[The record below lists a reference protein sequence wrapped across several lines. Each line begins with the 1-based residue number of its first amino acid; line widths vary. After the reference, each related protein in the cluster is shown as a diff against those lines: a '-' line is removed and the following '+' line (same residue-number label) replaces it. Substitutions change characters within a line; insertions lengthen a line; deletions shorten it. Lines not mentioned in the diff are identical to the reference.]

1 MDVAEVAD
9 ELYGLP
15 PEEFTAA
22 RNERAKA
29 YRSGGDRKLGAQ
41 IAALRKPSTA
51 AWVVNQLA
59 RPRRAELDQLI
70 ELGATMR
77 EAHLDLKAE
86 RLRAL
91 SDQRHRVIAALAGAG
106 RALAAEQ
113 GHAVSETVVQEV
125 EQTLD
130 AALADPD
137 AAQAVGSGHLLTALS
152 YAGLGGGGGAM
163 ADPALRRRAGGPGA
177 PSARDREAGEGEAG
191 EGGGGE
197 VGEGGDSDVDERRRR
212 HTCDVA
218 AAQAQTADAERQ
230 AEEANGQLDQATEQ
244 VTLTLRR
251 HDDAQ
256 ARVQELHDELRVAQ
270 EEVALVAGELRNRQ
284 RARVEAARQA
294 EMAARKAARARAR
307 VEGMR
312 DDQ

>member
-22 RNERAKA
+22 RNERAKT

-59 RPRRAELDQLI
+59 RHRRAELDQLI

-125 EQTLD
+125 EQTLE

-137 AAQAVGSGHLLTALS
+137 AAQAVGSGHLLSALS
-152 YAGLGGGGGAM
+152 YAGLGGGGGAV

-177 PSARDREAGEGEAG
+177 PSARDREAGEG
-191 EGGGGE
+191 
-197 VGEGGDSDVDERRRR
+197 GDSDVDERRRR

-218 AAQAQTADAERQ
+218 AAQAQAADAERQ
-230 AEEANGQLDQATEQ
+230 AEEANRQLDQATEQ

-270 EEVALVAGELRNRQ
+270 EEVAIAAGELRNRQ

-294 EMAARKAARARAR
+294 EMAAREAARARAR

-312 DDQ
+312 EDQ

>member
-59 RPRRAELDQLI
+59 RHRRAELDQLI

-125 EQTLD
+125 EQTLE

-137 AAQAVGSGHLLTALS
+137 AAQAVGSGHLLSALS
-152 YAGLGGGGGAM
+152 YAGLGGGGGAV

-177 PSARDREAGEGEAG
+177 PSARDREAGEG
-191 EGGGGE
+191 
-197 VGEGGDSDVDERRRR
+197 GDSDVDERRRR

-218 AAQAQTADAERQ
+218 AAQAQAADAERQ
-230 AEEANGQLDQATEQ
+230 AEEANRQLDQATEQ

-270 EEVALVAGELRNRQ
+270 EEVAIAAGELRNRQ

-294 EMAARKAARARAR
+294 EMAAREAARARAR

-312 DDQ
+312 EDQ

>member
-15 PEEFTAA
+15 PEEFSAA
-22 RNERAKA
+22 RNERAKT
-29 YRSGGDRKLGAQ
+29 YRSGGDRELGAQ

-59 RPRRAELDQLI
+59 RHRRAELDQLI

-91 SDQRHRVIAALAGAG
+91 SDQRHQVIAALAGAG

-113 GHAVSETVVQEV
+113 GHAVSETVVKEL
-125 EQTLD
+125 EQTLE

-152 YAGLGGGGGAM
+152 YAGLGGGGGAV
-163 ADPALRRRAGGPGA
+163 ADPALQRRAGGAGA
-177 PSARDREAGEGEAG
+177 PGARDREAGG
-191 EGGGGE
+191 
-197 VGEGGDSDVDERRRR
+197 GGDSDVDERCRR

-218 AAQAQTADAERQ
+218 AAQAQAADAERQ
-230 AEEANGQLDQATEQ
+230 AEEANHQLDQATEQ

-270 EEVALVAGELRNRQ
+270 EEVAIAAGELRNRQ

-294 EMAARKAARARAR
+294 EMAARDAARARAR

>member
-1 MDVAEVAD
+1 MDVAEFAD

-22 RNERAKA
+22 RNERAKV

-59 RPRRAELDQLI
+59 RHRRAELDQLI

-86 RLRAL
+86 RLRTL

-125 EQTLD
+125 EQTLE

-152 YAGLGGGGGAM
+152 YAGLGGGGGAV

-177 PSARDREAGEGEAG
+177 PSARDREAGEG
-191 EGGGGE
+191 
-197 VGEGGDSDVDERRRR
+197 GDSDVDERRRR

-218 AAQAQTADAERQ
+218 AAQAQAADAERQ
-230 AEEANGQLDQATEQ
+230 AEEANRQLDQATEQ

-270 EEVALVAGELRNRQ
+270 EEVAIAAGELRNRQ

-294 EMAARKAARARAR
+294 EMAAREAARARAR

-312 DDQ
+312 EDQ

>member
-1 MDVAEVAD
+1 MDVAEFAD

-22 RNERAKA
+22 RNERAKV

-59 RPRRAELDQLI
+59 RHRRAELDQLI

-86 RLRAL
+86 RLRTL

-125 EQTLD
+125 EQTLE

-152 YAGLGGGGGAM
+152 YAGLGGGGGAV

-177 PSARDREAGEGEAG
+177 PSARDREAGEG
-191 EGGGGE
+191 
-197 VGEGGDSDVDERRRR
+197 GDSDVDERRRR

-218 AAQAQTADAERQ
+218 AAQAQAADAERQ
-230 AEEANGQLDQATEQ
+230 AEEANRQLDQATEQ

-256 ARVQELHDELRVAQ
+256 ARVQELHDEQRVAQ
-270 EEVALVAGELRNRQ
+270 EEVAIAAGELRNRQ

-294 EMAARKAARARAR
+294 EMAAREAARARAR

-312 DDQ
+312 EDQ

>member
-1 MDVAEVAD
+1 M
-9 ELYGLP
+9 
-15 PEEFTAA
+15 
-22 RNERAKA
+22 
-29 YRSGGDRKLGAQ
+29 
-41 IAALRKPSTA
+41 
-51 AWVVNQLA
+51 VNQLA
-59 RPRRAELDQLI
+59 RHRRAELDQLI

-91 SDQRHRVIAALAGAG
+91 SEQRHRVIAALAGAG

-113 GHAVSETVVQEV
+113 GHAVSETVVKEL
-125 EQTLD
+125 EQTLE

-152 YAGLGGGGGAM
+152 YAGLGGGGGAV
-163 ADPALRRRAGGPGA
+163 ADPALQRRAGGPGA
-177 PSARDREAGEGEAG
+177 PGARDREAG
-191 EGGGGE
+191 GG
-197 VGEGGDSDVDERRRR
+197 GEGGDSDVDERRRR

-218 AAQAQTADAERQ
+218 AAQAQAADAERQ
-230 AEEANGQLDQATEQ
+230 AEEANRQLDQATEQ

-270 EEVALVAGELRNRQ
+270 EEVAIAAGELRNRQ

-294 EMAARKAARARAR
+294 EMAAREAARARAR

-312 DDQ
+312 EDQ

>member
-29 YRSGGDRKLGAQ
+29 YRYGGDRKLGAQ

-59 RPRRAELDQLI
+59 RHRRAELDQLI

-125 EQTLD
+125 EQTLE

-152 YAGLGGGGGAM
+152 YAGLGGGGGAV

-177 PSARDREAGEGEAG
+177 PSARDREAGEG
-191 EGGGGE
+191 
-197 VGEGGDSDVDERRRR
+197 GDSDVDERRRR

-218 AAQAQTADAERQ
+218 AAQAQAADAERQ
-230 AEEANGQLDQATEQ
+230 AEEANRQLDQATEQ

-270 EEVALVAGELRNRQ
+270 EEVAIAAGELRNRQ

-294 EMAARKAARARAR
+294 EMAAREAARARAR

-312 DDQ
+312 EDQ

>member
-1 MDVAEVAD
+1 MTGCRVWADVDVAEVAD
-9 ELYGLP
+9 DLYGLP

-29 YRSGGDRKLGAQ
+29 YKSGGDRKLGAQ

-59 RPRRAELDQLI
+59 RHRRAELDQLI
-70 ELGATMR
+70 EFGATMR
-77 EAHLDLKAE
+77 EAHLDLKAG

-91 SDQRHRVIAALAGAG
+91 SDQRHRVVAALAGAG

-113 GHAVSETVVQEV
+113 GHAVSEAVVQEV
-125 EQTLD
+125 EQTLE
-130 AALADPD
+130 AALADPT
-137 AAQAVGSGHLLTALS
+137 AAHAVGSGQLLSALS
-152 YAGLGGGGGAM
+152 YAGLGGGGGAV

-177 PSARDREAGEGEAG
+177 PAVRDRDEAGEGE
-191 EGGGGE
+191 
-197 VGEGGDSDVDERRRR
+197 DSDAGERRRR
-212 HTCDVA
+212 RTRDVA
-218 AAQAQTADAERQ
+218 AAQAQAQAADAERQ
-230 AEEANGQLDQATEQ
+230 AEEANRQLDQTTEQ

-251 HDDAQ
+251 RDDAQ

-270 EEVALVAGELRNRQ
+270 EEVATAAGELRNRQ

-294 EMAARKAARARAR
+294 EMAAREAARARAR
-307 VEGMR
+307 VGGMR
-312 DDQ
+312 EDQ

>member
-59 RPRRAELDQLI
+59 RHRRAELDQLI

-125 EQTLD
+125 EQTLE

-137 AAQAVGSGHLLTALS
+137 AAQAVGSGHLLSCAVLRGS
-152 YAGLGGGGGAM
+152 G
-163 ADPALRRRAGGPGA
+163 RRRWGRGRPG
-177 PSARDREAGEGEAG
+177 S
-191 EGGGGE
+191 
-197 VGEGGDSDVDERRRR
+197 
-212 HTCDVA
+212 A
-218 AAQAQTADAERQ
+218 AARWWP
-230 AEEANGQLDQATEQ
+230 G
-244 VTLTLRR
+244 RP
-251 HDDAQ
+251 
-256 ARVQELHDELRVAQ
+256 
-270 EEVALVAGELRNRQ
+270 
-284 RARVEAARQA
+284 
-294 EMAARKAARARAR
+294 
-307 VEGMR
+307 
-312 DDQ
+312 

>member
-59 RPRRAELDQLI
+59 RHRRAELDQLI

-125 EQTLD
+125 EQTLE

-152 YAGLGGGGGAM
+152 YAGLGGGGGAV

-177 PSARDREAGEGEAG
+177 PSARDREAGEG
-191 EGGGGE
+191 
-197 VGEGGDSDVDERRRR
+197 GDSDVDERRRR
-212 HTCDVA
+212 YTCDVA
-218 AAQAQTADAERQ
+218 AAQAQAADAERQ
-230 AEEANGQLDQATEQ
+230 AEEANRQLDQATEQ

-270 EEVALVAGELRNRQ
+270 EEVAIAAGELRNRQ

-294 EMAARKAARARAR
+294 EMAAREAARARAR

>member
-22 RNERAKA
+22 RNERAKT
-29 YRSGGDRKLGAQ
+29 YRSGGDRELGAQ

-59 RPRRAELDQLI
+59 RHRRAELDQLI

-91 SDQRHRVIAALAGAG
+91 SDQRHQVIAALAGAG

-113 GHAVSETVVQEV
+113 GHAVSETVVKEL
-125 EQTLD
+125 EQTLE

-152 YAGLGGGGGAM
+152 YAGLGGGGGAV
-163 ADPALRRRAGGPGA
+163 ADPALQRRAGGAGA
-177 PSARDREAGEGEAG
+177 PGARDREA
-191 EGGGGE
+191 
-197 VGEGGDSDVDERRRR
+197 GEGGDSDVDERRRR

-218 AAQAQTADAERQ
+218 AAQAQAADAERQ
-230 AEEANGQLDQATEQ
+230 AEEANRQLDQATEQ

-270 EEVALVAGELRNRQ
+270 EEVAIAAGELRNRQ

-294 EMAARKAARARAR
+294 EMAAREAARARAR

>member
-22 RNERAKA
+22 RNERAKT

-59 RPRRAELDQLI
+59 RHRRAELDQLI

-125 EQTLD
+125 EQTLE

-152 YAGLGGGGGAM
+152 YAGLGGGGGAV

-177 PSARDREAGEGEAG
+177 PSARDREAGEG
-191 EGGGGE
+191 
-197 VGEGGDSDVDERRRR
+197 GDSDVDERRRR

-218 AAQAQTADAERQ
+218 AAQAQAADAERQ
-230 AEEANGQLDQATEQ
+230 AEEANRQLDQATEQ

-270 EEVALVAGELRNRQ
+270 EEVAIAAGELRNRQ

-294 EMAARKAARARAR
+294 EMAAREAARARAR

>member
-22 RNERAKA
+22 RNERAKT

-59 RPRRAELDQLI
+59 RHRRAELDQLI

-113 GHAVSETVVQEV
+113 GHAVSETVVKEL
-125 EQTLD
+125 EQTLE

-152 YAGLGGGGGAM
+152 YAGLGGGGGAV

-177 PSARDREAGEGEAG
+177 PSARDR
-191 EGGGGE
+191 E

-218 AAQAQTADAERQ
+218 AAQAQAADAERQ
-230 AEEANGQLDQATEQ
+230 AEEANRQLDQATEQ

-270 EEVALVAGELRNRQ
+270 EEVAIAAGELRNRQ

-294 EMAARKAARARAR
+294 EMAAREAARARAR

-312 DDQ
+312 EDQ

>member
-1 MDVAEVAD
+1 MHVAEVAD

-22 RNERAKA
+22 RNERAKT
-29 YRSGGDRKLGAQ
+29 YRSGGDRELGAQ

-59 RPRRAELDQLI
+59 RHRRAELDQLI

-86 RLRAL
+86 RLRTL

-125 EQTLD
+125 EQTLE

-152 YAGLGGGGGAM
+152 YAGLGGGGGAV
-163 ADPALRRRAGGPGA
+163 ADPVLRRRAGGPGA
-177 PSARDREAGEGEAG
+177 PSARDREA
-191 EGGGGE
+191 
-197 VGEGGDSDVDERRRR
+197 GEGGDSDVDERRRR

-218 AAQAQTADAERQ
+218 AAQAQAADAERQ
-230 AEEANGQLDQATEQ
+230 AEEANRQLDQATEQ

-270 EEVALVAGELRNRQ
+270 EEVAIAAGELRNRQ

-294 EMAARKAARARAR
+294 EMAAREAARARAR

-312 DDQ
+312 EDQ